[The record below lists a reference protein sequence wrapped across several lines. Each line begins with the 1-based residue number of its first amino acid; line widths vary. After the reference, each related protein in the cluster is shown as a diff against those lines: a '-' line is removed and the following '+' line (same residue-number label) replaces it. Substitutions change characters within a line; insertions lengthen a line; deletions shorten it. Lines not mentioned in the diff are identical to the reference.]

1 MVFDARRPHLR
12 PLVNPLGTLVHTAQG
27 RDVEMVLVDGET
39 LVEDGRPVR
48 ADLNEICIEADKAA
62 RALWA
67 RA

>member
-1 MVFDARRPHLR
+1 M
-12 PLVNPLGTLVHTAQG
+12 NPLGTLVHTAQG

-48 ADLNEICIEADKAA
+48 ADLNEICTEADKAA